1 MHLNILVIK
10 TVAETITRGNAMGR
24 KNKKKKRKLSEYTL
38 SQLPAGAIPQF
49 IYYEDFNNDGRKEAA
64 VGITCFSPF
73 PPDSAVIF
81 VKEEQDSYN
90 HVWLHFS
97 EQAFHSC
104 GIIDNAAAADI
115 DGDGVPELVV
125 SRVLSHE
132 QDIDI
137 VVFDWP
143 SNDMERVWHSG
154 RTFFHGSMEIEDI
167 DGDGIDEILIES
179 GANTGEEIIS
189 LQDTFYHFREGN
201 AYKWDGTSFKLIEHQ
216 VRMPY
221 VSYNASVKFL
231 RAIFHQDYD
240 SAYDMVIMP
249 GFLGLEGLDDS
260 SKDAFRRYIEVNVL
274 PKLEHNLAKGRLVPA
289 EPFDTCC
296 KFMGAEDCF
305 TVELVRKKNEIM
317 ILGLV
322 ISQNF
327 SNYNGT

>member
-1 MHLNILVIK
+1 
-10 TVAETITRGNAMGR
+10 MGR
-24 KNKKKKRKLSEYTL
+24 KNKKKKHKLSEYTL
-38 SQLPAGAIPQF
+38 SQLPKGAIPQF
-49 IYYEDFNNDGRKEAA
+49 IYYDDFNNDGRKEAA

-81 VKEEQDSYN
+81 VKEEQDSYS

-97 EQAFHSC
+97 DQASPFC

-125 SRVLSHE
+125 SRALSHE

-137 VVFDWP
+137 MVFDWQ
-143 SNDMERVWHSG
+143 SKDAGQVWHSG
-154 RTFFHGSMEIEDI
+154 RTFFHGSMEVGDI

-179 GANTGEEIIS
+179 GTNTGEEIIS
-189 LQDTFYHFREGN
+189 LKDTCYHVREGY
-201 AYKWDGTSFKLIEHQ
+201 AYKWDGTGYKLIENQ

-221 VSYNASVKFL
+221 VSYNTSVQFL

-260 SKDAFRRYIEVNVL
+260 SRAAFKRFIDKNML
-274 PKLEHNLAKGRLVPA
+274 PKLTHNLEKGRLVPA
-289 EPFDTCC
+289 EPYDTCC
-296 KFMGAEDCF
+296 KFIGAEDCF
-305 TVELVRKKNEIM
+305 TIELVRKGNEIR

-327 SNYNGT
+327 LDYNGT